1 MRRGV
6 ILIASLAA
14 ALNGCALH
22 SVWVKDGASP
32 EDLQMDAG
40 QCRARSYSMPSPM
53 GNGYPLAMVYNACMQ
68 GKGWHQEQ
76 QTE

>member
-1 MRRGV
+1 
-6 ILIASLAA
+6 
-14 ALNGCALH
+14 
-22 SVWVKDGASP
+22 
-32 EDLQMDAG
+32 
-40 QCRARSYSMPSPM
+40 M